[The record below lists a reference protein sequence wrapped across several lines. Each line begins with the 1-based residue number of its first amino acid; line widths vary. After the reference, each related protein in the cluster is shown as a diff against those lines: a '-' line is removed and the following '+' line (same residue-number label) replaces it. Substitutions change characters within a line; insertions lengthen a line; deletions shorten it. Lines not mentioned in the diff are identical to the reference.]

1 MDDKTLFRLMVDLH
15 KDGLR
20 QGPGSIKTTRRA
32 LDLTGLETS
41 QPLRVADIG
50 CGTGASTL
58 VLARELAHSHI
69 TAVDLFPTFLDLL
82 VERAQAAGL
91 LDRVQPL
98 KASMESLSFAPD
110 SLDLV
115 WSEGAI
121 YNMGFVEGLRAWRPF
136 LRTGGVIAVSEI
148 TWLQPDPPERIKEYW
163 LAEYPQIGTAAEK
176 MAALEGEGYEVL
188 SHFMLPRSDWTR
200 NYYVPTAERMPAF
213 LERHPGSAEAA
224 EIIAMEREEFEL
236 YQQFQD
242 WFGYGFYVARKRPQK

>member
-32 LDLTGLETS
+32 LDLTGLGKSEL
-41 QPLRVADIG
+41 LRVADIG

-58 VLARELAHSHI
+58 VLARELPHSHI
-69 TAVDLFPTFLDLL
+69 TAVDLFPAFLDLL
-82 VERAQAAGL
+82 VERVQAAGL

-98 KASMESLSFAPD
+98 EASMECLEFAPG
-110 SLDLV
+110 SLDLL

-136 LRTGGVIAVSEI
+136 LRAGGVIAVSEI
-148 TWLQPDPPERIKEYW
+148 TWLQPDPPERIREYW
-163 LAEYPQIGTAAEK
+163 LAAYPQIGTVLEK
-176 MAALEGEGYEVL
+176 VTALEGEGYEVL

-200 NYYVPTAERMPAF
+200 NYYEPTAERMPAF
-213 LERHPGSAEAA
+213 LKRHQGSAEAA
-224 EIIAMEREEFEL
+224 EIIAMEKEEFEL
-236 YQQFQD
+236 YKQFRD
-242 WFGYGFYVARKRPQK
+242 WFGYGFYVARKRP